1 MTTDAELT
9 LSQAQVSLVHPG
21 TATLHSARGC
31 VPVTMCDPMMLTRL
45 LGRIL
50 VDVEHLSLPNLI
62 LGRSEFPEFVM
73 APSVEDAIADSV
85 MRALNK
91 PELHSNAL
99 TSIRSASYNEAAGR
113 EPEIAFRFLFS

>member
-1 MTTDAELT
+1 M
-9 LSQAQVSLVHPG
+9 
-21 TATLHSARGC
+21 
-31 VPVTMCDPMMLTRL
+31 
-45 LGRIL
+45 
-50 VDVEHLSLPNLI
+50 DVEHLSLPNLI

-85 MRALNK
+85 MRELLNK